1 MSISTGMGQG
11 GVVRV
16 YSGPSLSHKE
26 EQTMPFAAT
35 RMDLET
41 VILSQVQQ
49 TQKDEGHIILL
60 MCGI

>member
-1 MSISTGMGQG
+1 MGQG
-11 GVVRV
+11 GVVCV

-35 RMDLET
+35 WMDLET
-41 VILSQVQQ
+41 VILSEVQQ
-49 TQKDEGHIILL
+49 TQKDGGHIILL

>member
-1 MSISTGMGQG
+1 M
-11 GVVRV
+11 RV

-35 RMDLET
+35 QMDLET
-41 VILSQVQQ
+41 VILSQVQR